1 MSFIPKDSA
10 VVDFHNTLTVVVQ
23 QPWIEIYNV
32 FSAIKVTYMIRK
44 QGHEVHQR
52 QKQKTNVP
60 FFMIQCEIL
69 ITIEK
74 KNNNFLTAVS
84 HISVNL
90 DHETY
95 LLLD

>member
-74 KNNNFLTAVS
+74 KK
-84 HISVNL
+84 
-90 DHETY
+90 
-95 LLLD
+95 